1 MVSAMMMLDVEASA
15 VRPDSHIYIYAAQ
28 RRDQQRIASGLARAA
43 KRREIS
49 GNLTL
54 DASLLEYSTPLG
66 VLRVSGM
73 YPDTVDAV

>member
-15 VRPDSHIYIYAAQ
+15 VRPDSHIYM
-28 RRDQQRIASGLARAA
+28 
-43 KRREIS
+43 RREIS

-73 YPDTVDAV
+73 YPDAVDAV